1 MEHAKLAKNCETKG
15 AKNFHNAKIQWILML
30 APTKCVLLE
39 YKALMVKIINDN
51 VGTITTKNNYKSLC
65 NYHIILELICVLLVM
80 EAM

>member
-1 MEHAKLAKNCETKG
+1 MEHAKLAKICETKG
-15 AKNFHNAKIQWILML
+15 AKIFHNVKIQWILML

-51 VGTITTKNNYKSLC
+51 VGTTIAKNNYESLC
-65 NYHIILELICVLLVM
+65 NYHIILGLICVLHVM